1 VIQNSFYKNFKQ
13 DTISNEGVF
22 KYFHDLFTR
31 KISNLL
37 TNKTFILRDKKK
49 KNIENDTFFKFY
61 IENLEQRLD
70 TRALHFLQLLC
81 EGHNM
86 KLQNY
91 LRFQEENRKSFDLV
105 SIINQYFHALYLN
118 LDVQSF
124 YSFIMCL
131 DVMTEFTQGPCFEN
145 QDNLVQSTLLHTII
159 EIIKNFCEINEE
171 KDKVYLYQ
179 MTLITYKVLFK

>member
-1 VIQNSFYKNFKQ
+1 MIQNSFYKNFKQ

-49 KNIENDTFFKFY
+49 KNIENDTFFKFF